1 MHTIVAQC
9 IVQWAQKMQLLILP
23 WFRLLASLSGDINLR
38 GLKAWG
44 EYSPWQGKYPLTGFG
59 EISRPIGFP
68 NREPPEAIRDEG
80 VRDTYWDPSG
90 WGYFP

>member
-1 MHTIVAQC
+1 
-9 IVQWAQKMQLLILP
+9 MQLLILP

-44 EYSPWQGKYPLTGFG
+44 EYSLWQGKYPLTGFG

-68 NREPPEAIRDEG
+68 NREPPEAIREEG
-80 VRDTYWDPSG
+80 VRDTLPH
-90 WGYFP
+90 